1 MVVPIVKD
9 GVYKMAWTAP
19 KTWTTDE
26 LILASGGGS
35 LNEQI
40 RDNMLALSGHAH
52 TGAAGDGA
60 STLSGVTFTNTAA
73 FQFADQ
79 SADPSTT
86 GYLQRNGAE
95 LKYYDGS
102 SAIDLTASDAA
113 AGTPSL
119 RSLSNTATTA
129 AAGDH
134 QHSLTSTGTALYYA
148 TNGDTGSPWDLTTTG
163 EKTVVSGNYQATG
176 TNKVLCFSYTFFWS
190 NQYNTGSYG
199 EYYTGYAT
207 SRMKYN
213 GSTIR
218 SDSNLYINQY
228 NTNNGFGQSTIL
240 SIWAL
245 ANGNVSTAYEFTV
258 DKTDTGGG
266 GSGTRMIYARGKLT
280 IAEIPITM
288 GTI

>member
-26 LILASGGGS
+26 LILASGSGS
-35 LNEQI
+35 LNEQV

-52 TGAAGDGA
+52 TGAAGDGS

-79 SADPSTT
+79 SADPSTV

-134 QHSLTSTGTALYYA
+134 QHSLTSTGTAIYYA
-148 TNGDTGSPWDLTTTG
+148 TNGNVSSPWDLTVTG
-163 EKTVVSGNYQATG
+163 EKTVISGNYQATG
-176 TNKVLCFSYTFFWS
+176 TNKVLCFSYWFFFS
-190 NQYNTGSYG
+190 QQYNTGSYG
-199 EYYTGYAT
+199 EYYDGTAT
-207 SRMKYN
+207 ARMKYD
-213 GSTIR
+213 GTTIR
-218 SDSNLYINQY
+218 TDSGLNIAQY
-228 NTNNGFGQSTIL
+228 YTSNTWGQPNVL
-240 SIWAL
+240 SVWAL